1 MAPLAW
7 MTAGSILSWAALA
20 AAGGARVNPEVL
32 FGMLAPLG
40 SAGLSWMAVRRAHA
54 AAPERLMGVLI
65 RGFAMKL
72 VFFVAYVTVMLR
84 GLELRPVP
92 FVLSF
97 VGYLIALYAA
107 QALFLKRLIA
117 AR

>member
-1 MAPLAW
+1 MLPLAW
-7 MTAGSILSWAALA
+7 MAGGSLLSWAAVA
-20 AAGGARVNPEVL
+20 AAGGARVNPEAL
-32 FGMLAPLG
+32 FGMLGPLG
-40 SAGLSWMAVRRAHA
+40 SACVSWIAARRAYVA
-54 AAPERLMGVLI
+54 SPERLMAMLI
-65 RGFAMKL
+65 RSFALKL

-97 VGYLIALYAA
+97 VGYLIALYAV